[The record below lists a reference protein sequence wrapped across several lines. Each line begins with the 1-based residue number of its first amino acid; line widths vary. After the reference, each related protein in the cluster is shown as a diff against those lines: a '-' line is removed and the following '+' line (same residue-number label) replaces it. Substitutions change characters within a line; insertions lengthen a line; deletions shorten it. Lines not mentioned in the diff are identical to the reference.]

1 MCRARRSSR
10 PARAAAADPPT
21 GPLSTSSQPFGWS
34 ARDELAATPA
44 EDNVVSHSALPQRF
58 RRLVE
63 RLNTALAEADTP
75 ERLAARGAFR
85 DMIRQ
90 VVVTPA
96 EDRGRWIWR

>member
-1 MCRARRSSR
+1 
-10 PARAAAADPPT
+10 
-21 GPLSTSSQPFGWS
+21 
-34 ARDELAATPA
+34 
-44 EDNVVSHSALPQRF
+44 
-58 RRLVE
+58 LVE